1 MKLLPNSRWAVGGVT
16 LAVWAVAAGSAL
28 FWYLRAGD
36 AGAPMAVAAA
46 GAPSGAVQVD
56 TRAVARTLGAP
67 DAPAAAASA
76 ADVTARLAL
85 RGVVTH
91 QGKGAA
97 LISVDGKPP
106 VKPLRVGAAVD
117 GVDGWSVR
125 SVSQRAVV
133 IATHGREARLDMPPM
148 ELRSSAGDA
157 VAPPLPSP
165 NLTPQGTPGNGNGN
179 GNGNGASPTT
189 PVPMQTPGQLAPTVN
204 TSASGKPG
212 SVPAMRS
219 YPPRRA
225 PGV

>member
-1 MKLLPNSRWAVGGVT
+1 MRLLPSSRLAVGGVT

-36 AGAPMAVAAA
+36 GSLSVNAPAA
-46 GAPSGAVQVD
+46 GTGPGAVQVD
-56 TRAVARTLGAP
+56 TRVVAQTLGAP
-67 DAPAAAASA
+67 EAKSATEPA
-76 ADVTARLAL
+76 ADVTGRLAL

-212 SVPAMRS
+212 SVPVMRS

>member
-67 DAPAAAASA
+67 DAPTTTASA
-76 ADVTARLAL
+76 ADVTGRLAL

-133 IATHGREARLDMPPM
+133 IAAGERQAKLEMPAM
-148 ELRSSAGDA
+148 ELRSSKGDA

-165 NLTPQGTPGNGNGN
+165 PPPAAAPFPTPAPSPAPSIVPGGVPGQPSFTPQLPPPAVGTPTGG
-179 GNGNGASPTT
+179 
-189 PVPMQTPGQLAPTVN
+189 VPQQRPFP
-204 TSASGKPG
+204 
-212 SVPAMRS
+212 MRPS
-219 YPPRRA
+219 RA